1 MLFALYFDCNRH
13 AFAILYND
21 AVMQI
26 KQVITIT
33 NTECKRVL
41 HGGTWF
47 YTVLKAVKY
56 SVIGCYKVSQKVIW
70 CHLVLDG
77 VRRCYT
83 VLHGVAQYYMVLQSI
98 KRSYMVLHP
107 VILC

>member
-47 YTVLKAVKY
+47 YTVLKAV
-56 SVIGCYKVSQKVIW
+56 
-70 CHLVLDG
+70 
-77 VRRCYT
+77 T
-83 VLHGVAQYYMVLQSI
+83 
-98 KRSYMVLHP
+98 
-107 VILC
+107 